1 VLIIPGDFRQCLP
14 VIAHAS
20 RSQIVAATISNATF
34 WKDVIIMHL
43 TTNMRLFQQLNHTSE
58 EAIKYPLRAQ
68 QFAAWLLEVGEGK
81 RNQENK
87 IMLPPGIIL

>member
-1 VLIIPGDFRQCLP
+1 
-14 VIAHAS
+14 
-20 RSQIVAATISNATF
+20 
-34 WKDVIIMHL
+34 MHL
-43 TTNMRLFQQLNHTSE
+43 TTNMRLFQQLNHASE

>member
-1 VLIIPGDFRQCLP
+1 M
-14 VIAHAS
+14 
-20 RSQIVAATISNATF
+20 
-34 WKDVIIMHL
+34 MHL
-43 TTNMRLFQQLNHTSE
+43 NTNMRLLQQLNHTSE

-87 IMLPPGIIL
+87 IMLPPSIISSLN